1 MKKATYG
8 DDDEEVGK
16 RAPKG
21 HFVIY
26 VGEELRRF
34 VLHISYL
41 KNPCF
46 QKLLEEAAQEFGF
59 RSPKGIVL
67 PCDECTF
74 QKNFRDLYFQASR
87 VQLVSLCRSS
97 TDFPAKFLTFRR
109 LIGFEIKGGFGI

>member
-1 MKKATYG
+1 MGKTSQYE
-8 DDDEEVGK
+8 DEEVREK
-16 RAPKG
+16 TPKG
-21 HFVIY
+21 HFVVY

-59 RSPKGIVL
+59 QSPKGIVL

-74 QKNFRDLYFQASR
+74 QKIIHMIN
-87 VQLVSLCRSS
+87 
-97 TDFPAKFLTFRR
+97 AK
-109 LIGFEIKGGFGI
+109 

>member
-1 MKKATYG
+1 MDVFGTAENKHIIRMKKATYG

-26 VGEELRRF
+26 VGGELRRF

-74 QKNFRDLYFQASR
+74 QKILWDENIIQSH
-87 VQLVSLCRSS
+87 
-97 TDFPAKFLTFRR
+97 
-109 LIGFEIKGGFGI
+109 IM

>member
-1 MKKATYG
+1 MEKNAHR
-8 DDDEEVGK
+8 DEEVK
-16 RAPKG
+16 RKYKTPKS
-21 HFVIY
+21 HFVVY

-59 RSPKGIVL
+59 QSPKGIVL

-74 QKNFRDLYFQASR
+74 QKVMHFIS
-87 VQLVSLCRSS
+87 SRSS
-97 TDFPAKFLTFRR
+97 D
-109 LIGFEIKGGFGI
+109 